1 MVFKFL
7 SYDEKGFLTKI
18 TSYEMPRG
26 KWVPEDIANQFQER
40 LDRGEKVGIGL
51 PAGLDLVDRISE
63 ENPYHNKR

>member
-40 LDRGEKVGIGL
+40 LESLYRDYGFDVI
-51 PAGLDLVDRISE
+51 I
-63 ENPYHNKR
+63 